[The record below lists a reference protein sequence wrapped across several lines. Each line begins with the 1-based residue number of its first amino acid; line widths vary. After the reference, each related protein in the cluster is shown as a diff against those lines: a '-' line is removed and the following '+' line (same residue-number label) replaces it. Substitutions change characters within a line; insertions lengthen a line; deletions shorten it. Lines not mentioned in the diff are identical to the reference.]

1 MMALIK
7 DWVWLVTAIGP
18 FLLGIGL
25 LYLRSQFPTK
35 VEHAAAA
42 ETLRAEHAKAT
53 GDLKKSITELTAQ
66 VEERRSD
73 TDRRLIHLEAVTEHL
88 PTRSD
93 IAALDRRMSDVERQS
108 AVTAETVRGV
118 ERIVAK
124 VDRTVEMVLANQI
137 QDARS

>member
-1 MMALIK
+1 MMNVVK
-7 DWVWLVTAIGP
+7 DWAWLFTTISPILV
-18 FLLGIGL
+18 GIGM

-35 VEHAAAA
+35 VEHAEAAA
-42 ETLRAEHAKAT
+42 TLKKEHADAT
-53 GDLKKSITELTAQ
+53 SEVKKSIGQLSEQMEL
-66 VEERRSD
+66 RRSD
-73 TDRRLIHLEAVTEHL
+73 TDRRLIHLETITEHL
-88 PTRSD
+88 PTRAD